1 MKPTDPKSYF
11 EREYSKIKYS
21 SLMSISICTF
31 VSFPLAVKITS
42 TECTCVS
49 DIKYLVYFSVFVFK
63 LRQLL
68 TEFSDLSED
77 EDDNESN
84 SSQDQQDPEGT
95 DLGTNTPR
103 GRVKHH
109 PAEEEATPSG
119 SLNHV

>member
-1 MKPTDPKSYF
+1 
-11 EREYSKIKYS
+11 
-21 SLMSISICTF
+21 MSDMS
-31 VSFPLAVKITS
+31 
-42 TECTCVS
+42 
-49 DIKYLVYFSVFVFK
+49 LVYFNVFFFK

-84 SSQDQQDPEGT
+84 SSQEQQDPEGT
-95 DLGTNTPR
+95 DPGTNTPC

-109 PAEEEATPSG
+109 PAEEEATPNG